1 MLISSKNG
9 SITAAKLISETDEAW
24 TLEVEKRKRRLSK
37 TDSRQRAFNDMS
49 EALRWSKAAPEL
61 IEHFAALDAQKVIP
75 SNQAHRPGACR
86 G

>member
-1 MLISSKNG
+1 MLIASKNG

-49 EALRWSKAAPEL
+49 EAMKWAGAEPEL
-61 IEHFAALDAQKVIP
+61 IEHFAALTAGKAVPTDQAQ
-75 SNQAHRPGACR
+75 S
-86 G
+86 